1 MNIEPRLPHD
11 RKSPDIDSPDIALE
25 QIAGLLTLSAEQLDS
40 NTVEALRRARHTA
53 LDRQTVRTS
62 AFSLDGTH
70 GFHWQLPHTP
80 RQWVATVL
88 LLAVIAGSTGYW
100 QHLRRHEMMTHLD
113 VALLT
118 DDMPLEVFIDHR
130 SE

>member
-11 RKSPDIDSPDIALE
+11 RKSPNIDSPDIAPE
-25 QIAGLLTLSAEQLDS
+25 QIAGLLTRSAEQLDS
-40 NTVEALRRARHTA
+40 NTVAALRRARHTA
-53 LDRQTVRTS
+53 LDRQNVHAP
-62 AFSLDGTH
+62 AFALDAKH

-88 LLAVIAGSTGYW
+88 LLAVVVGSSGYW
-100 QHLRRHEMMTHLD
+100 QHLRKHEMMTHLD
-113 VALLT
+113 VAILT
-118 DDMPLEVFIDHR
+118 DDMPMEVFIDHR

>member
-11 RKSPDIDSPDIALE
+11 RKSPNIDSTDIAPE
-25 QIAGLLTLSAEQLDS
+25 QIAGLLTRSAEQLDS
-40 NTVEALRRARHTA
+40 KTVEALRRARHVA
-53 LDRQTVRTS
+53 LNRQTVRAQ
-62 AFSLDGTH
+62 AFTLDGRH
-70 GFHWQLPHTP
+70 GVHWQLPHTP
-80 RQWVATVL
+80 RQWAVTAL

-113 VALLT
+113 VAILT
-118 DDMPLEVFIDHR
+118 DDMPLEVFIDHI